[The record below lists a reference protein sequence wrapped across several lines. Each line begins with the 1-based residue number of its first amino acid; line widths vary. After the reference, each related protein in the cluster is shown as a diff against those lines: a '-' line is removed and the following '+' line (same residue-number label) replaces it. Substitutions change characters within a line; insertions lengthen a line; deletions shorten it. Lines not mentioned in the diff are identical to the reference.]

1 MAIQTF
7 FIAKLTGKLLLSTQS
22 ASRLLH
28 PLAAPL
34 GQAEFVAGKYIK
46 SIVYGGL
53 DGIITTFAVVAGVA
67 GAALP
72 VGVVLILGFANLI
85 ADGLAMAFG
94 DFLSTK
100 AEDEFYQS
108 ERDRE
113 EWEFDN
119 HLDGEKRELVE
130 LYIGKGLDGKD
141 AKQIVEILAKNRDTM
156 VDVMMVEELGLFK
169 SDQSPFGNALATF
182 LSFVLFGFVP
192 LLSYVTGYLGD
203 FGNDFGFPWACV
215 LTALTLF
222 ALGSLKARFTG
233 RPWFGSGMEMLLVG
247 GIAAL
252 AAFGI
257 GRLLQGLAG

>member
-1 MAIQTF
+1 M
-7 FIAKLTGKLLLSTQS
+7 LTRNIDK
-22 ASRLLH
+22 ARDAYHSRDVESLRSSH
-28 PLAAPL
+28 AAGHEPHS
-34 GQAEFVAGKYIK
+34 GNSGKYIK

-100 AEDEFYQS
+100 AEDEFYQA

-119 HLDGEKRELVE
+119 HPDGEKREMVE
-130 LYIGKGLDGKD
+130 LYIGKGLAEED
-141 AKQIVEILAKNRDTM
+141 AKQIVDILAKDRSTM
-156 VDVMMVEELGLFK
+156 VDVMMIEELGLFK
-169 SDQSPFGNALATF
+169 SDQSPLGNALATF

-192 LLSYVTGYLGD
+192 LLSYVTGYLGN
-203 FGNDFGFPWACV
+203 FGKDFGFPWACA

-233 RPWFGSGMEMLLVG
+233 RPWVGSGIEMMLVG

-257 GRLLQGLAG
+257 GHLLQGLAG

>member
-1 MAIQTF
+1 M
-7 FIAKLTGKLLLSTQS
+7 LTRNLDKAREAYRNRDVESLRSSHDAGHEPHGSGS
-22 ASRLLH
+22 
-28 PLAAPL
+28 
-34 GQAEFVAGKYIK
+34 GKYIK

-72 VGVVLILGFANLI
+72 VGVILILGFANLI

-94 DFLSTK
+94 DYLSTQ
-100 AEDEFYQS
+100 AEDEFYQA

-130 LYIGKGLDGKD
+130 LYQEKGLAGED
-141 AKQIVEILAKNRDTM
+141 AKQIVDILAKSRDTM

-169 SDQSPFGNALATF
+169 SNQSPLGNAMATF

-192 LLSYVTGYLGD
+192 LLSYVTGYIGN
-203 FGNDFGFPWACV
+203 FGAAFAFPAACV

-222 ALGSLKARFTG
+222 TLGSLKVRFTG
-233 RPWFGSGMEMLLVG
+233 RPWAGSGLEMLLVG
-247 GIAAL
+247 GVAAL
-252 AAFGI
+252 VAFGI
-257 GRLLQGLAG
+257 GHLLQGLAG

>member
-1 MAIQTF
+1 M
-7 FIAKLTGKLLLSTQS
+7 
-22 ASRLLH
+22 
-28 PLAAPL
+28 
-34 GQAEFVAGKYIK
+34 
-46 SIVYGGL
+46 
-53 DGIITTFAVVAGVA
+53 
-67 GAALP
+67 
-72 VGVVLILGFANLI
+72 GFANLI

-100 AEDEFYQS
+100 AEDEFYQA

-119 HLDGEKRELVE
+119 HLDGEKREMVE
-130 LYIGKGLDGKD
+130 LYIGKGLDGED
-141 AKQIVEILAKNRDTM
+141 AKQIVRNSGQESGHDGGRDDGRGARP
-156 VDVMMVEELGLFK
+156 VQVRP
-169 SDQSPFGNALATF
+169 SPFGNALATF

>member
-1 MAIQTF
+1 M
-7 FIAKLTGKLLLSTQS
+7 LTRNIDKAREAYRKKDVESLRSSHDAGHEPHSS
-22 ASRLLH
+22 DS
-28 PLAAPL
+28 
-34 GQAEFVAGKYIK
+34 GKYIK

-72 VGVVLILGFANLI
+72 VSVVLILGFANLI

-100 AEDEFYQS
+100 AEDEFYQA
-108 ERDRE
+108 ERNRE

-130 LYIGKGLDGKD
+130 LYLGKGLAEED
-141 AKQIVEILAKNRDTM
+141 AKQIVDILAKDRNTM

-169 SDQSPFGNALATF
+169 SDQSPLGNALATF

-192 LLSYVTGYLGD
+192 LLSYVTGY
-203 FGNDFGFPWACV
+203 FGNFRNDFGFSWACV

-233 RPWFGSGMEMLLVG
+233 RPWAGSGLEMLLVG

-257 GRLLQGLAG
+257 GHLLQGLVS